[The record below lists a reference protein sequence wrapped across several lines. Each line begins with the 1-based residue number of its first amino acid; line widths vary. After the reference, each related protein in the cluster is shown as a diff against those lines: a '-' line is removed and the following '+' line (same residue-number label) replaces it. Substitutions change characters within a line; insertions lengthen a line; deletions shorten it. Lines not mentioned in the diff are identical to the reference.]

1 MLIDE
6 YMDYHLTYQ
15 KKYGDKTV
23 VLMEVGSFFE
33 IYGVDNAKEKI
44 VNIKEIT
51 EVLNITLSKKNKSC
65 EDNSRKNCLMAG
77 FPNVAISRYLPILL
91 QNNYTVV
98 LVTQTT
104 PPPSPKREVTD
115 IISPGTY
122 IEEIYNKS
130 PKDDNNISSIFLD
143 KVTDFK
149 TGKELFFIGLST
161 IDLSTGKCSIY
172 EIINNKNYCFENIY
186 QYIEANE
193 PKELIII
200 NKTKYNIENN
210 FHHRKVY
217 LVDYNNDKNKVKYLE
232 EFFKKIYNNT
242 GMLSSLEF
250 LDMERKLYAANSF
263 MYLLTFSYEH
273 NENIIKRIHKPII
286 WNDDKKLTLYNNCL
300 YQLNI
305 TSKDNSHNDLINIL
319 DKTSTPMGRRMLR
332 KHIVQPLTKNLN
344 YYYEH
349 IEIFKD
355 NIKLLE
361 EPLKNIID
369 IERLKRRI
377 LLKTIHPHEMY
388 NFYLSIKYCLDL
400 FDSIKDIFKYDL
412 KIIETIND
420 FIKYC
425 DETFNMDELN
435 KYTINDIK
443 KSIFQKGLNIELDT
457 VQEQMENIFKFYE
470 KDIKKLSKKLIKK
483 SKKIIK
489 NEPIRLDFNER
500 DGYHYVITKKRYE
513 LIKSSEFTKRPI
525 GSSFKLTSNEIT
537 KKSNKLIVYQ
547 DKIKIINKDFFLL
560 KLEEIFEKF
569 DTKLNDIIKNIAMI
583 DYIKSNARC
592 AVEYK
597 YSMPIIK
604 DDDESSVLVKGLR
617 HPIIER
623 LDSGIEYVPN
633 DLSFDS
639 KKGLLLF
646 GLNGVGKSSLMKAIG
661 LSVIMAQAGMYVP
674 CDYMELTP
682 FLKIFT
688 RISGDDNIF
697 RGQSSFTVEMEELRA
712 ILKYADKNSLVLG
725 DEICRGTETISAL
738 SIVTASVLDLS
749 KKNVKF
755 IFATHL
761 HKLNELVIDD
771 NIKFSHLHVENKI
784 IDGEEKLIYHRKL
797 KDGIGSSL
805 YGLEVAKYL
814 LDSPDFI
821 KDAHLIRNKIIDKR
835 EIQTTKTSSYNS
847 GLYIDCCKICGSTDM
862 LDTHHIKFQ
871 EDADKDGFIGHVH
884 KNDLSNLI
892 ILCKKCHQA
901 LHNGLFSIDGYEKTA
916 SGLEIKKD
924 TKKIKK
930 KKKYSDENI
939 KIINSLKECNMKY
952 VIETLKNEYK
962 MKISP
967 TTVRKIWNGKY

>member
-6 YMDYHLTYQ
+6 YMNYHLSFQ

-51 EVLNITLSKKNKSC
+51 EVLNITLSKKNKYI
-65 EDNSRKNCLMAG
+65 DDDSRKNCLMAG
-77 FPNVAISRYLPILL
+77 FPNVALPRYLPILL

-104 PPPSPKREVTD
+104 PPPAPKREVTD

-130 PKDDNNISSIFLD
+130 PKDENNISSIFLD
-143 KVTDFK
+143 MVIDFK
-149 TGKELFFIGLST
+149 TGKELFFVGLST

-210 FHHRKVY
+210 FNHRKLYMVEY
-217 LVDYNNDKNKVKYLE
+217 EKEKNKVKYLE
-232 EFFKKIYNNT
+232 EFFKKIYDNT
-242 GMLSSLEF
+242 GMLSSLDF
-250 LDMERKLYAANSF
+250 LGLSRKLYAVNSF
-263 MYLLTFSYEH
+263 MYLLTFAYEH
-273 NENIIKRIHKPII
+273 NEDIIKRIHKPVI

-305 TSKDNSHNDLINIL
+305 TTKDSCQNNLINIL

-332 KHIVQPLTKNLN
+332 KHIIQPLTRNLD

-355 NIKLLE
+355 NIKLIE

-377 LLKTIHPHEMY
+377 SLKSIHPHEMY
-388 NFYLSIKYCLDL
+388 NFYLSIKYCKDL
-400 FDSIKDIFKYDL
+400 FESVNHIYKYDTV
-412 KIIETIND
+412 IIDTINN
-420 FIKYC
+420 FIKFC
-425 DETFNMDELN
+425 EETFNLDELN

-443 KSIFQKGLNIELDT
+443 KSIFKKGLYNELDEI
-457 VQEQMENIFKFYE
+457 QEKMDDIFKYFSQ
-470 KDIKKLSKKLIKK
+470 DIKKLSSKLKKK
-483 SKKIIK
+483 SKKVIT
-489 NEPIRLDFNER
+489 NDPIRLDFNER

-513 LIKSSEFTKRPI
+513 YIKSSDFTKRPI
-525 GSSFKLTSNEIT
+525 GSSFKLSSNDIT
-537 KKSNKLIVYQ
+537 KKSNKLILFQ
-547 DKIKIINKDFFLL
+547 DRIKIINKDCFLL
-560 KLEEIFEKF
+560 ILEKIFNEF
-569 DTKLNDIIKNIAMI
+569 DNELNELIRNIAMI

-592 AVEYK
+592 AIEYK
-597 YSMPIIK
+597 YTAPIIK
-604 DDDESSVLVKGLR
+604 ESEESSLSVKGLR

-623 LDSGIEYVPN
+623 LDSGIEYIPN

-661 LSVIMAQAGMYVP
+661 LSVIMAQARMYVP
-674 CDYMELTP
+674 CESMELSP
-682 FLKIFT
+682 FSKIFT

-725 DEICRGTETISAL
+725 DEICRGTETVSGL

-761 HKLNELVIDD
+761 HKLNELVKDD
-771 NIKFSHLHVENKI
+771 NIKFSHLHVESKI
-784 IDGEEKLIYHRKL
+784 VDGEEKLIYHRKL
-797 KDGIGSSL
+797 KEGIGSSL

-814 LDSPDFI
+814 LDSSDFI
-821 KDAHLIRNKIIDKR
+821 KEAHRIRNKIIEKK
-835 EIQTTKTSSYNS
+835 EIQIRRHPHIIVIY
-847 GLYIDCCKICGSTDM
+847 M
-862 LDTHHIKFQ
+862 LI
-871 EDADKDGFIGHVH
+871 VVR
-884 KNDLSNLI
+884 
-892 ILCKKCHQA
+892 
-901 LHNGLFSIDGYEKTA
+901 
-916 SGLEIKKD
+916 
-924 TKKIKK
+924 
-930 KKKYSDENI
+930 
-939 KIINSLKECNMKY
+939 Y
-952 VIETLKNEYK
+952 V
-962 MKISP
+962 
-967 TTVRKIWNGKY
+967 VQQRC